1 MDKNL
6 NIKLRLEIET
16 DYRRVEEITREAFWN
31 VYQPGCEEHF
41 LLHNLR
47 KEPQFV
53 DQLDIVATV
62 NNTIVGSIVYAETQI
77 VDTKGRV
84 HKTLTFGP
92 VSVLPEYQNRG
103 IGSKLIKHTINLAKN
118 MEHKAIIIFGDPLY
132 YQRFGFA
139 PSKQF
144 SITNIEGKFPAAMLV
159 LELRTDSLKSIY
171 GVYDGGNIYN
181 LDATGKSFKEFDKL
195 FPNKD
200 KGHSQ
205 SQYRFIEL
213 VSKYL

>member
-1 MDKNL
+1 MDKDL
-6 NIKLRLEIET
+6 NIKFRLET
-16 DYRRVEEITREAFWN
+16 ASDHRRVEEITREAFWN

-53 DQLDIVATV
+53 KQLDIVATV
-62 NNTIVGSIVYAETQI
+62 DSTIVGNIVYAETQI
-77 VDTKGRV
+77 VDSEDGV

-103 IGSKLIKHTINLAKN
+103 IGSKLIKHTINLAKD

-144 SITNIEGKFPAAMLV
+144 CITNIEGKYPAAMLV
-159 LELRTDSLKSIY
+159 LELRTDSLKDIC

-181 LDATGKSFKEFDKL
+181 IDATGKSFEEFDNL
-195 FPNKD
+195 FPTKV

-205 SQYRFIEL
+205 SQDRFIEL
-213 VSKYL
+213 VGKYL

>member
-1 MDKNL
+1 MDKDL
-6 NIKLRLEIET
+6 NIKLRLEKET
-16 DYRRVEEITREAFWN
+16 DYRLVEEVTREAFWN

-41 LLHNLR
+41 LLNNLR

-53 DQLDIVATV
+53 EQLDIVATV
-62 NNTIVGSIVYAETQI
+62 EDTIVGNIVYVETQI
-77 VDTKGRV
+77 VDTEGGV

-103 IGSKLIKHTINLAKN
+103 IGSKLIRHTINLAKD

-132 YQRFGFA
+132 YQKFGFA

-144 SITNIEGKFPAAMLV
+144 GITNIEGKYPAAMLV
-159 LELRTDSLKSIY
+159 IELHTHSLKGINGIY
-171 GVYDGGNIYN
+171 DDGNIYN
-181 LDATGKSFKEFDKL
+181 LDATGNSFEEFDKL
-195 FPNKD
+195 FPNKE
-200 KGHSQ
+200 KVHSQ
-205 SQYRFIEL
+205 SQNRFVEL

>member
-1 MDKNL
+1 MDKDL
-6 NIKLRLEIET
+6 NIKLRLETKT

-31 VYQPGCEEHF
+31 MYQPGCEEHF

-77 VDTKGRV
+77 VDTKGGV

-103 IGSKLIKHTINLAKN
+103 IGSKLIKHTINLAKD

-144 SITNIEGKFPAAMLV
+144 SITNIEGKFPAAMLI
-159 LELRTDSLKSIY
+159 LELRTDSLKDIY
-171 GVYDGGNIYN
+171 GVYDGGNMYN
-181 LDATGKSFKEFDKL
+181 LNATGKSFEEFDKL

-205 SQYRFIEL
+205 SQDRFIEL
-213 VSKYL
+213 LSKYL